1 MKIYPL
7 KLKPVLKDIILGG
20 TALSDKFAF
29 GEKGKRIAE
38 AWTLALRCDGENII
52 ENGVAKGMSLRE
64 YAEKVG
70 MEKLCGEKFAGK
82 DVYDFPLLVKLID
95 SKDNLSVQVHPDDE
109 YAHLHC
115 IDSGKA
121 ALWYIVDS
129 EPDARLVYGLK
140 DETDISSPEFQAAI
154 SAGDISEYLNYVNVK
169 PGDVYYI
176 PAGLVHAIG
185 AGVLVAEVQQ
195 NSNSTFGIYDYGR
208 RGADAKMRELYLEC
222 AKKVIKTDFSHDHSI
237 GSQLPSETIGM
248 PVLLVDS
255 KFFKVKLLNT
265 ENGGKYLFAGG
276 KLMHI
281 MCVCGRAFLESNS
294 GECIQLTAAHSVLV
308 PAACAGFVIYS
319 ENNASVIISES

>member
-7 KLKPVLKDIILGG
+7 KLKPVLKDIIWGG
-20 TALSDKFAF
+20 TALSDKFTL
-29 GEKGKRIAE
+29 GGKGKHIAE

-52 ENGVAKGMSLRE
+52 ENGVAKGISLRE

-95 SKDNLSVQVHPDDE
+95 AKDNLSVQAHQNDE
-109 YAHLHC
+109 YSHSHD
-115 IDSGKA
+115 IDSDKTA
-121 ALWYIVDS
+121 MWYIVDS

-185 AGVLVAEVQQ
+185 AGILIAEVQQ
-195 NSNSTFGIYDYGR
+195 NSNSTIKIYDYGR
-208 RGADAKMRELYLEC
+208 RGADVKLRELYLEC
-222 AKKVIKTDFSHDHSI
+222 AKKIIKTDFSHDHSI
-237 GSQLPSETIGM
+237 GSQLPSETVGM

-255 KFFKVKLLNT
+255 EFFKVKLLNT
-265 ENGGKYLFAGG
+265 ESGEKYSFTGG

-281 MCVCGRAFLESNS
+281 MCVCGRAYLESNS
-294 GECIQLTAAHSVLV
+294 GESIQLTAAHSALV
-308 PAACAGFVIYS
+308 PAACTGVVIYS